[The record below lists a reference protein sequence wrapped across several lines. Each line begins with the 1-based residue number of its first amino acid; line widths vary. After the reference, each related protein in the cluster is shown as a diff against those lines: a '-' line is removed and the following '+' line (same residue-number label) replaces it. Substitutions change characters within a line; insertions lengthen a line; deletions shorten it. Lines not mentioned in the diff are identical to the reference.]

1 MNIETVLKETKG
13 VSSMDAE
20 VLLAAILKKDRTW
33 ILAHP
38 EHTLTEDDQEKFTEW
53 LERRVKKEPVAYI
66 TGVKEFYGRKF
77 AVDPAV
83 LVPRPS
89 TEGLVDIVLS
99 LSPFDRAQCDKNKK
113 ACHGEPGRT
122 MASEIK
128 KLDNGIIAATI
139 ILGDLSD
146 VKTIVDIGT
155 GSGCIAITLALEAP
169 EFKIIATDIS
179 SGALA
184 VAKSNA
190 LQHGVEIDFREGDL
204 LEPIQNLD
212 SPFLIVSNPPYIPEG
227 DELMAD
233 VEKYEPHGALFSGK
247 EGTDILKKLI
257 TQAKTHAS
265 CRGVVIECREE
276 QAKFV

>member
-1 MNIETVLKETKG
+1 MNIETVLKEIKG

-20 VLLAAILKKDRTW
+20 VLLAAILKKDRAW

-38 EHTLTEDDQEKFTEW
+38 EHELTEDDAEKFTEW
-53 LERRVKKEPVAYI
+53 LERRANKEPVAYI

-77 AVDPAV
+77 EVDPTV

-89 TEGLVDIVLS
+89 TESLVALS
-99 LSPFDRAQCDKNKK
+99 LEFLKTGEEQLKEADNKV
-113 ACHGEPGRT
+113 
-122 MASEIK
+122 
-128 KLDNGIIAATI
+128 IIASKAF
-139 ILGDLSD
+139 GDLSD

-169 EFKIIATDIS
+169 DLNIIATDIN
-179 SGALA
+179 SGALT
-184 VAKSNA
+184 VAKRNA
-190 LQHGVEIDFREGDL
+190 SKYGVSIDFREGSL
-204 LEPIQNLD
+204 LAPIQDLT

-233 VEKYEPHGALFSGK
+233 VEKYEPHGALFSGRD
-247 EGTDILKKLI
+247 GTDILKELI

-265 CRGVVIECREE
+265 CRGVVVECRDE
-276 QAKFV
+276 QGDLDWD